1 MGIKQWYS
9 SQPVEIKVAIIGGLA
24 ALLGGTIAGVF
35 SLVAAEVKAATT
47 GPAATATASAT
58 STESP
63 TPRPTPSP
71 IPTFT
76 ASACPSPLS
85 LTGPPDG
92 SSFTSG
98 DNKALSITGT
108 ACRLAGDTGWLFDY
122 DPADQYYYDDYPDT
136 MPSAAVPTSQTGAW
150 TYSDGAP
157 GDSGDQH
164 KRYVIILVLADPN
177 CARTLRTTA
186 AIDGD
191 YKWKQFPAGC
201 KVVGSRDVYITYP

>member
-1 MGIKQWYS
+1 M
-9 SQPVEIKVAIIGGLA
+9 P
-24 ALLGGTIAGVF
+24 
-35 SLVAAEVKAATT
+35 
-47 GPAATATASAT
+47 
-58 STESP
+58 SP
-63 TPRPTPSP
+63 TSSP
-71 IPTFT
+71 IPTLT
-76 ASACPSPLS
+76 ARPPTAPACPNPLS

-98 DNKALSITGT
+98 DNKSLSITGT
-108 ACRLAGDTGWLFDY
+108 ACGLAGDTGWLFDY

-136 MPSAAVPTSQTGAW
+136 TPSAAVPTSQTGAW

-164 KRYVIILVLADPN
+164 KRYVITLVLANPT
-177 CARTLRTTA
+177 CAHTLGTTA

-191 YKWKQFPAGC
+191 YKWKQFPIGC